1 VIRVSV
7 PFRLMQLVSGNIA
20 FKKRLRPKVVVAP
33 NADPWLL
40 ADEALDLLDDLRRRL
55 GGRGAA
61 DVVLGT

>member
-1 VIRVSV
+1 
-7 PFRLMQLVSGNIA
+7 MQLVSGNIA

-40 ADEALDLLDDLRRRL
+40 ADEALHLLDDLRRRL